1 MSKKDHDKPIFRFDR
16 EASESDP
23 VIDLFADEDEAADEL
38 SDEREADVL
47 REEGE
52 TDGLQETAAA
62 DGEETER
69 PERADEPPRYRFDR
83 YGRRIMTGKEQYG
96 KRKTAKKAST
106 LVVRNETDA
115 ERQRRAAQARAE
127 ERAAIR
133 TRKEEREREIR
144 RAQKKAKT
152 RTRLSTIVMGVLSV
166 GVLLLMCWFTT
177 RIRTIRFQP
186 IPEGY
191 TEEALLGMSGLEK
204 GRSILFTDLKD
215 AEARLEQDAY
225 LEASVRYAFPSTV
238 QVTLHK
244 RTAVACVRWG
254 PQNEYLAYIDENGI
268 VVESEAE
275 QAGSLL
281 IVEGLSIT
289 SAAEGRRIGDA
300 SDAQVVALID
310 ILSYCNDLGL
320 LNRTPQ
326 LERIDLTEL
335 MSISIYTA
343 PSDYSIELGDTSELA
358 TKLMLLG
365 KHWDAIMSKADNF
378 IRNGYSTATVYLY
391 SKGGV
396 TVSPYEPGYDYAAE
410 LVLEHSLATDPPEQ
424 TTFDPNAVAPNGT
437 PDPNSTIT
445 PEPTLMPN
453 QDDPFTG

>member
-1 MSKKDHDKPIFRFDR
+1 MKHKDHNPEKPVKK
-16 EASESDP
+16 EP
-23 VIDLFADEDEAADEL
+23 VIDLFADDDEWEDEPEAEWEAEQALEAEL
-38 SDEREADVL
+38 PSDEPEA
-47 REEGE
+47 EWE
-52 TDGLQETAAA
+52 
-62 DGEETER
+62 
-69 PERADEPPRYRFDR
+69 ADEPEAEEPSGKEPSRYRFDR
-83 YGRRIMTGKEQYG
+83 YGRRIPTGTEQYG
-96 KRKTAKKAST
+96 KRKTAKKATT

-133 TRKEEREREIR
+133 RRKEEREREIQ

-152 RTRLSTIVMGVLSV
+152 KTRLSTIVMGVLAI
-166 GVLLLMCWFTT
+166 GVLVLMTWFTT
-177 RIRTIRFQP
+177 RIRTVRFQP

-191 TEEALLGMSGLEK
+191 SEETLLAMSGIEIGK
-204 GRSILFTDLKD
+204 SILFSDLQA
-215 AEARLEQDAY
+215 AEEQLEQDAY

-244 RTAVACVRWG
+244 REAVACVRWG
-254 PQNEYLAYIDENGI
+254 PQNEYLAYIDETGI

-275 QAGSLL
+275 QAGGLL
-281 IVEGLSIT
+281 IAEGLSVT

-310 ILSYCNDLGL
+310 ILSYCKDWGL
-320 LNRTPQ
+320 LNRTPA

-335 MSISIYTA
+335 MSIHIYTETN
-343 PSDYSIELGDTSELA
+343 YSIELGDTSNLA

-365 KHWDAIMSKADNF
+365 KHWDTVMAKANNF
-378 IRNGYSTATVYLY
+378 LRNGYDTATVYLY
-391 SKGGV
+391 AKGGI

-410 LVLEHSLATDPPEQ
+410 MIPDYTLSTDPPTQ
-424 TTFDPNAVAPNGT
+424 ATFDPNGGT
-437 PDPNSTIT
+437 DPNATPGGTETET
-445 PEPTLMPN
+445 PEPTIMPN